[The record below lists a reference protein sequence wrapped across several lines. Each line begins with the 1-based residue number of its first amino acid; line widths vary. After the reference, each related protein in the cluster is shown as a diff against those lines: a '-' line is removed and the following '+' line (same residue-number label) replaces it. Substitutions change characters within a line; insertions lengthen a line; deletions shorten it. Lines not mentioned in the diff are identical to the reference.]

1 MLYSASPAD
10 AAKNRIQTFQTAW
23 EEREDGVYQTVA
35 ATRNNAAGNML
46 SSAVKRLFTESAVLQ
61 NRQITI
67 DERGHEWAGRDARGK
82 KQRAHLRHY
91 SFRYRRGRLHN
102 LRNG

>member
-1 MLYSASPAD
+1 
-10 AAKNRIQTFQTAW
+10 
-23 EEREDGVYQTVA
+23 
-35 ATRNNAAGNML
+35 ML
-46 SSAVKRLFTESAVLQ
+46 SSAVKRLVTESAVLQ

-67 DERGHEWAGRDARGK
+67 DERGHESIRWTEYGQGAVRVEK
-82 KQRAHLRHY
+82 KQRAHLRRY